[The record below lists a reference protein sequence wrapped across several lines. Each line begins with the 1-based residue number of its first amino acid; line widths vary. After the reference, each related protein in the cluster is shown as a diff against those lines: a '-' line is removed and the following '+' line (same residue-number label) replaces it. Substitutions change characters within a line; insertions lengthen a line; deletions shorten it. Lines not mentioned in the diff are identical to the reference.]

1 MSYRVYSKFEK
12 YVRPES
18 LPLQSYISEFEKM
31 IADLKRQKIDLPD
44 AVLAYRLLNS
54 ANLSAEKVD
63 LAMAT
68 VKELT
73 YKEMSK
79 TIGKIFS
86 VRSNSTALANLGE
99 SSSIKIEPEECNFTY
114 SENHGQRGG
123 RNVSRGP
130 SRFQRGYNR
139 GNTYHPYRGN
149 TSYNR
154 PRYDGCYICSEKTH
168 FARECPKKKGDNVQ
182 YFTQHGISTD
192 STPLPMDTDSQS
204 MQNKDTYLRHC

>member
-1 MSYRVYSKFEK
+1 MDMELWEEFTSLDKKKRGTAFLLELGEGKVKNAIRSLGKAVITAEDGISQIIAHLDQIYEEDTAQVSYRVYCKFEK

-86 VRSNSTALANLGE
+86 VRSNSTALDNLGE
-99 SSSIKIEPEECNFTY
+99 SSSVKIEPEECNFTY
-114 SENHGQRGG
+114 LQ
-123 RNVSRGP
+123 
-130 SRFQRGYNR
+130 
-139 GNTYHPYRGN
+139 
-149 TSYNR
+149 
-154 PRYDGCYICSEKTH
+154 
-168 FARECPKKKGDNVQ
+168 
-182 YFTQHGISTD
+182 
-192 STPLPMDTDSQS
+192 
-204 MQNKDTYLRHC
+204 

>member
-1 MSYRVYSKFEK
+1 MKMDLEEVEVSADQVTTSLHQRLEKVMTTVIGKWTWNYGKSREEFTSLDKKKRGTAFLLELGEGKVKNAIRSLGIAVITAEDGITQIIAHLDQIYEEDTAQVSYRVYSKFEK

-73 YKEMSK
+73 YKVK
-79 TIGKIFS
+79 FS
-86 VRSNSTALANLGE
+86 QLDQIAQL
-99 SSSIKIEPEECNFTY
+99 
-114 SENHGQRGG
+114 
-123 RNVSRGP
+123 
-130 SRFQRGYNR
+130 
-139 GNTYHPYRGN
+139 
-149 TSYNR
+149 
-154 PRYDGCYICSEKTH
+154 
-168 FARECPKKKGDNVQ
+168 
-182 YFTQHGISTD
+182 
-192 STPLPMDTDSQS
+192 
-204 MQNKDTYLRHC
+204 